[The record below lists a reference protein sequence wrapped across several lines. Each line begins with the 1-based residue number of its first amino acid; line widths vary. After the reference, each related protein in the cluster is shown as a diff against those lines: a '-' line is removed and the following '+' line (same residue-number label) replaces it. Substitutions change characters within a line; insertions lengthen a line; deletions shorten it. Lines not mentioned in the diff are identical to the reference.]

1 MRLLIITQAVDQSDP
16 VLGFFHRWLEEFA
29 KHCEHIHV
37 VCLKEGRHD
46 LPENV
51 SVHSLGKE
59 SGRSRV
65 KYIRRFYRHII
76 ALRGEYDAV
85 FVHMNEEY
93 VLLGGI
99 SWRLWGKRI
108 VLWRNH
114 KKGSLFTRLAALL
127 AHTVCY
133 TSPQAFVAGFRNA
146 VQMPIGIDTGLF
158 RPAGEADPLALLFL
172 GRLDPVKNPD
182 MFLAALQRL
191 KREGTEFHADVYGDP
206 TDPQAP
212 HAAAFRKEAAP
223 LVAARALALHS
234 GVSNDETPA
243 IYGRHAIYVNL
254 TPSGS
259 FDKTIGEGMASG
271 CVVVAANDA
280 LRGIVPD
287 ELLVDPRSAD
297 SVANGIKAALAMSAP
312 MRSVLTER
320 LRGYVLKNHSLT
332 LLSARL
338 MKLYGNRV

>member
-1 MRLLIITQAVDQSDP
+1 MRLLITTQAVDKHDP

-37 VCLKEGRHD
+37 ICLKEGRHD
-46 LPENV
+46 LPKNV

-76 ALRGEYDAV
+76 ALCGEYDAV

-99 SWRLWGKRI
+99 FWRLWGKRI

-114 KKGSLFTRLAALL
+114 KKGSLFTRFAALL

-133 TSPQAFVAGFRNA
+133 TSPQAFVARFRNA

-158 RPAGEADPLALLFL
+158 KPAGEAEPRSLLFL

-182 MFLAALQRL
+182 IFLAALKRL
-191 KREGTEFHADVYGDP
+191 KREGVEFHADVYGDP
-206 TDPQAP
+206 TDPAAP
-212 HAAAFRKEAAP
+212 HAAAFRNEAAP
-223 LVAARALALHS
+223 LVAVEVLALHP
-234 GVSNDETPA
+234 GVPNDETPA
-243 IYGRHAIYVNL
+243 IYARHSIYANL

-259 FDKTIGEGMASG
+259 FDKTIGEAMASG
-271 CVVVAANDA
+271 CIAVIANDA

-287 ELLVDPRSAD
+287 ELLVDACSAD
-297 SVANGIKAALAMSAP
+297 SVANGIKAALAMDEGSRSA
-312 MRSVLTER
+312 LAER

-332 LLSARL
+332 LLSSRL
-338 MKLYGNRV
+338 MELYGNRV